1 MRPAA
6 EAEKIL
12 GIPSAVVSMPGFN
25 MVGQLA
31 AKAAGVPDTPVVEYP
46 GAVGVDDS
54 KTIREKITDVLFE
67 RIVSALTKPIKPRTL
82 GKAGDWDSKKIVFEG
97 NFDEVNAHFH
107 EMDWSDGLPVIP
119 PTLERVQEFLR
130 YTDRSHDEVIAVLP
144 QMNLRA
150 TVWNIA
156 ANGVMAGCKP
166 QTMPI
171 LIAMAEALQEDKYNL
186 DNIGTTW
193 GITPYV
199 FLNGPIVKEL
209 GFNTGAGLISRGAN
223 PSFGRALGLIIRNI
237 GGYRPAKN
245 QMGTFGYPINF
256 AFAENEDLNPW
267 EPYHVEKGFDRNAS
281 TVSVS
286 TTMNWGFQPSPY
298 DREDQSGAECAL
310 KQLCRDALRK
320 PAFALFSERGP
331 GSFVNDIVFVLAPP
345 VAKVLAEAGYSKD
358 DIRKYICENTTVPRK
373 YLDFELKYTMAE
385 VHTIEEKIELGTLPP
400 EFAVGPD
407 DPVRVMP
414 GPEFIEILVAGD
426 PGRNRIKTLD
436 SGYTRVTTK
445 EIKLPAD
452 WASLPK
458 S

>member
-1 MRPAA
+1 VRPAA

-31 AKAAGVPDTPVVEYP
+31 AKAAGVPDVPVVEYP
-46 GAVGVDDS
+46 GAVGVDHAE
-54 KTIREKITDVLFE
+54 IRDKIKNVLFE
-67 RIVSALTKPIKPRTL
+67 RIVNALTKPIKPRTL
-82 GKAGDWDSKKIVFEG
+82 GKATDWDSKKIVFEG
-97 NFDEVNAHFH
+97 SFDEINAHFH
-107 EMDWSDGLPVIP
+107 ELEWSDGLPIVP
-119 PTLERVQEFLR
+119 PTLARVQEFLR
-130 YTDRSHDEVIAVLP
+130 YTDRSPDDVIAVLP

-150 TVWNIA
+150 TPWNIA

-171 LIAMAEALQEDKYNL
+171 LIAMVEALQEDKFNL

-209 GFNTGAGLISRGAN
+209 GFNDAAGLISRGAN
-223 PSFGRALGLIIRNI
+223 PSMGRALGLIIRNI

-256 AFAENEDLNPW
+256 CFAENEDLNPW
-267 EPYHVEKGFDRNAS
+267 EPYHVEKGFDRNVS

-298 DREDQSGAECAL
+298 TRDDQSGAECAL

-331 GSFVNDIVFVLAPP
+331 TSFVNDIVFVLAPP
-345 VAKVLAEAGYSKD
+345 VAKVIAEAGYSKD
-358 DIRKYICENTTVPRK
+358 DIRRYICENTTVPRR
-373 YLDFELKYTMAE
+373 YMDFELKYTMAE
-385 VHTIEEKIELGTLPP
+385 VHTVEEKIELGTFPP

-407 DPVRVMP
+407 DPIRVMP
-414 GPEFIEILVAGD
+414 GPEYIEILVAGD

-445 EIKLPAD
+445 EIKLPAN
-452 WASLPK
+452 WAELPK

>member
-1 MRPAA
+1 
-6 EAEKIL
+6 
-12 GIPSAVVSMPGFN
+12 MPGFN

-31 AKAAGVPDTPVVEYP
+31 AKAAGVPDVPVVEYP
-46 GAVGVDDS
+46 GAVGVDHAE
-54 KTIREKITDVLFE
+54 IRGKIKDVLFE
-67 RIVSALTKPIKPRTL
+67 RIVNALTKPIKPRAI
-82 GKAGDWDSKKIVFEG
+82 GKALDWDSKKIAFEG
-97 NFDEVNAHFH
+97 SFEEVNTYFH
-107 EMDWSDGLPVIP
+107 DQDWSDGLPIVP
-119 PTLERVQEFLR
+119 PTLARVEEFLK
-130 YTDRSHDEVIAVLP
+130 YTDRNPDDVIAVLP

-150 TVWNIA
+150 TGWNIA
-156 ANGVMAGCKP
+156 VNGVMAGCKP

-171 LIAMAEALQEDKYNL
+171 LIAMVEALAEDQYNL

-199 FLNGPIVKEL
+199 FLNGPITREL
-209 GFNTGAGLISRGAN
+209 GFNNGQGLISRGAN

-237 GGYRPAKN
+237 GGYRPGKN

-256 AFAENEDLNPW
+256 CFAENDELNPW
-267 EPYHVEKGFDRNAS
+267 EPFHVEKGYDRNAS

-298 DREDQSGAECAL
+298 TRDDMSGAEVAL

-345 VAKVLAEAGYSKD
+345 VAKVLADAGYSKD

-373 YLDFELKYTMAE
+373 YLDFELAYTMAE
-385 VHTIEEKIELGTLPP
+385 VHTIEEKIKLGTLPP
-400 EFAVGPD
+400 EFNVGPD
-407 DPVRVMP
+407 DPVKVMP

-445 EIKLPAD
+445 EIKLPKAWD
-452 WASLPK
+452 SLPK
-458 S
+458 TALIA